1 MLWDPEEVQAEDLSE
16 DGPNNLEDREDAGDT
31 LEATERLARMV
42 GSTLEKR
49 EEEEAVVA
57 FFSIGNDGSEKA
69 CPWPHNTFPVYSLRN
84 NWINLTLVAMRK

>member
-69 CPWPHNTFPVYSLRN
+69 CP
-84 NWINLTLVAMRK
+84 

>member
-49 EEEEAVVA
+49 EEEEVVVA

-69 CPWPHNTFPVYSLRN
+69 CP
-84 NWINLTLVAMRK
+84 